1 MLLYIIHNFWGCSL
15 VHGASIWIIQPFP
28 GLFTEG
34 TITKHSF
41 FISHLCPGLKVGLID
56 SEPVLTNAG
65 AIDVRATVL
74 L

>member
-1 MLLYIIHNFWGCSL
+1 MVPASELFSLSLDSSQKEPLLHIVF
-15 VHGASIWIIQPFP
+15 
-28 GLFTEG
+28 
-34 TITKHSF
+34 F

>member
-1 MLLYIIHNFWGCSL
+1 MVPASELFSLSLDSSQKEPLLHI
-15 VHGASIWIIQPFP
+15 A
-28 GLFTEG
+28 
-34 TITKHSF
+34 F

>member
-1 MLLYIIHNFWGCSL
+1 MVPASELFSLFLDSSQKEPLLHI
-15 VHGASIWIIQPFP
+15 V
-28 GLFTEG
+28 
-34 TITKHSF
+34 F

-74 L
+74 F